1 MALPSVPLLPLAD
14 TWGMHND
21 MGDGWGIVMILGMI
35 LFWATVIVLV
45 VWAVRSF
52 TDGSRGAG
60 GETPRQILER
70 RLAEGEISSDEYDE
84 LLAKLSPPDR

>member
-1 MALPSVPLLPLAD
+1 MDTSSALLFPLAD

-60 GETPRQILER
+60 GETPRQILDR
-70 RLAEGEISSDEYDE
+70 RLAKGEISHEEYDK